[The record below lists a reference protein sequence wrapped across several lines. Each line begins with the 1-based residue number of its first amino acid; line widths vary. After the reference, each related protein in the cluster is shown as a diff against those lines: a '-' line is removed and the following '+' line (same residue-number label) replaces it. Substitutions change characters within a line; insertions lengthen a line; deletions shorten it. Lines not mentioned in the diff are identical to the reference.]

1 MRRTISSAQ
10 TYLMKVVF
18 PVLWIGGFA
27 LGTIVLFAGG
37 RGFTDQAGSP
47 PDPSLKWTFLLAT
60 LVGSAVIYW
69 TCIRL
74 KRVEL
79 DDTALY
85 ISNYQKDIVVPLR
98 DIAEVTENRW
108 INIHPVTIR
117 FHRETE
123 FGGSI
128 VFMPK
133 VRWFGFFSSHPVV
146 AELRAAAARARGMP
160 PDPPAA

>member
-1 MRRTISSAQ
+1 MRHTISSSQ
-10 TYLMKVVF
+10 TPLMKFVF
-18 PVLWIGGFA
+18 PTLWLGGFTLA
-27 LGTIVLFAGG
+27 TLLLFMGVG
-37 RGFTDQAGSP
+37 DFTDNTGNP
-47 PDPSLKWTFLLAT
+47 PPSHVKWTVLLAT
-60 LVGSAVIYW
+60 VAGAAFIYW
-69 TCIRL
+69 TCVPL
-74 KRVEL
+74 KNVEL
-79 DDTALY
+79 DDKALY
-85 ISNYQKDIVVPLR
+85 ISNYRKDIVVPLQ
-98 DIAEVTENRW
+98 DVAEVTENRW

>member
-1 MRRTISSAQ
+1 MRHTISSLQ
-10 TYLMKVVF
+10 TPLMKFVF

-27 LGTIVLFAGG
+27 LTTLLLFAG
-37 RGFTDQAGSP
+37 AGDWADSAGNP
-47 PDPSLKWTFLLAT
+47 PPAEMKWTFLFAT
-60 LVGSAVIYW
+60 LIGGAFIYW
-69 TCIRL
+69 ACVRL
-74 KRVEL
+74 KKVEL